1 MTTETES
8 VATITTTAFAILT
21 RELGPVN
28 TARFISQFT
37 VGSGDYTQ
45 ERDDIIGNPTVAESV
60 AEIKKQRS
68 WKVGR

>member
-21 RELGPVN
+21 RELGPVD

>member
-60 AEIKKQRS
+60 AEI
-68 WKVGR
+68 